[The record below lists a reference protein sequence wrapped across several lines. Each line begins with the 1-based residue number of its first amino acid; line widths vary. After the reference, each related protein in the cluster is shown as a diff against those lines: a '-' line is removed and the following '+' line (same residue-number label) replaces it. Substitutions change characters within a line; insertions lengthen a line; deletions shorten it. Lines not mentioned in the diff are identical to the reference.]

1 MQRLRLSLQLLPTLF
16 VCLSHRSIDAAA
28 VANAPKEAASVL
40 ANSMEFCGHPEF
52 SYGAATC
59 WKMVSREESVVRDEV
74 LLAAAAAVTQRGNVD
89 VDTDTPEGHDDDEL
103 GDVGY
108 GVEHAL
114 LSGTAYLRSR
124 GNRSGSGVG
133 DQEGEEQMCS
143 DVCGAKCERM
153 PSEPWLPANAAGPLV
168 EVCNLGLE
176 NKQTRLFKK
185 EKNLKAKWV
194 KPLGKK
200 FDPKVNFHP
209 DLQLSAEQLSAV
221 VEADSP
227 TYLKSW
233 CKAMAINESSLEEP
247 RWFPGCKPSDADY
260 WLWKAEI
267 SNPTTVVEKQFRTI
281 RPGKTWKVSFKHVYG
296 NNSKPDNSCSTNATT
311 SCSSSHGPAETLTN
325 ATPAC
330 PNWCVSN
337 VIQKKFTIKEV
348 CNFAK
353 CKACTFD
360 GCVATAKQREHS
372 YLKLAAT
379 SWAIHGGD
387 STHTN
392 PIMLKGPTDRFKWC
406 DISHRFKN
414 EKPPKA
420 TDIVNGKQMLRNHWE
435 KGLIGPVISE
445 LVVYSLDSML
455 GLSSVPPGRFLALN
469 SSEFGKKWG
478 IPHLCASPK
487 EWKNYVH
494 KLSLDEDGRIFAWLS
509 VVAPDLRKSAER
521 SPKMP

>member
-1 MQRLRLSLQLLPTLF
+1 MQRLRLSLQLLPSLF

-52 SYGAATC
+52 NYGAATC
-59 WKMVSREESVVRDEV
+59 WKMVSRGESVVRDEV

-103 GDVGY
+103 GNVGY

-153 PSEPWLPANAAGPLV
+153 HSEPWLPANAAGPLV
-168 EVCNLGLE
+168 EVCNLGTCGCSSSQTLDDMCLE
-176 NKQTRLFKK
+176 ACSAPQNDSDNNVHQAKPSRSRRGSAMQLLGLKNKQTRLFKK

-233 CKAMAINESSLEEP
+233 CKAMAVNESFLEEP

-379 SWAIHGGD
+379 S
-387 STHTN
+387 
-392 PIMLKGPTDRFKWC
+392 
-406 DISHRFKN
+406 
-414 EKPPKA
+414 
-420 TDIVNGKQMLRNHWE
+420 
-435 KGLIGPVISE
+435 
-445 LVVYSLDSML
+445 
-455 GLSSVPPGRFLALN
+455 
-469 SSEFGKKWG
+469 
-478 IPHLCASPK
+478 
-487 EWKNYVH
+487 
-494 KLSLDEDGRIFAWLS
+494 
-509 VVAPDLRKSAER
+509 
-521 SPKMP
+521 